1 MSKEVI
7 GFNLVGIETKEF
19 ATFEESF
26 NPNDKD
32 NIDLNLNLG
41 FQLSEN
47 LDIINCI
54 FTINFSQ
61 RENLLIKLKLSCSFK
76 LDETTI
82 NSFKK
87 DKEIIFPKHLMSHFG
102 VITVG
107 TARGV
112 LHSKT
117 DGSIFNDLLLPT
129 INLTE
134 MIKDDI
140 IFDLDQS

>member
-1 MSKEVI
+1 M

-26 NPNDKD
+26 NANDIE
-32 NIDLNLNLG
+32 NIDLNLNVG
-41 FQLSEN
+41 FQLSDK

-54 FTINFSQ
+54 FTISFLQ
-61 RENLLIKLKLSCSFK
+61 KENVFIKLKLICSFK
-76 LDETTI
+76 LEEKTLER
-82 NSFKK
+82 FKK
-87 DKEIIFPKHLMSHFG
+87 DQKIIFPKSLMSHFG

-117 DGSIFNDLLLPT
+117 NGSIFNDLLLPT
-129 INLTE
+129 INLTKI
-134 MIKDDI
+134 IKEDI
-140 IFDLDQS
+140 IFPLDQS